1 MNSTFV
7 LDRGAR
13 ERKRY
18 PVPIPSDSTY
28 FDLDLQCTVLATTPS
43 ERPDLWREFV
53 EGALESYSH
62 FGVEKA
68 LEYDRI
74 VDGSST
80 SLFFAALD
88 DSGRICGGL
97 RAQGPY
103 SLPDQTHADLEWVSS
118 PQGRTSL
125 RSMVAAR
132 LPHGVVE
139 MKTVWS
145 SVRGPRRGSPGYLG
159 AIGASLAAAALG
171 CRFTLATSADHAM
184 GPYLDSG
191 AVMAADI
198 EPVPYPDDRY
208 RTRILWWDQHTIAS
222 TTTSAKYRQISQAVD
237 ALLGRNNISTEAAAS

>member
-13 ERKRY
+13 ERKHYR
-18 PVPIPSDSTY
+18 VPIPSNSSY
-28 FDLDLQCTVLATTPS
+28 FDPELQCTVLATTPV
-43 ERPDLWREFV
+43 EEPGLWRDFV
-53 EGALESYSH
+53 RGAWESYSH

-103 SLPDQTHADLEWVSS
+103 SLPQQTHADLEWVSS
-118 PQGRTSL
+118 PSGRASL

-139 MKTVWS
+139 MKSVWT
-145 SVRGPRRGSPGYLG
+145 SVHGPRRGAPGYLG
-159 AIGASLAAAALG
+159 AVGASLAAVALG
-171 CRFTLATSADHAM
+171 SRFTLATSADHAM
-184 GPYLDSG
+184 GPYLASG
-191 AVMAADI
+191 AVLASHI

-208 RTRILWWDQHTIAS
+208 RTRILWWDQNNIS
-222 TTTSAKYRQISQAVD
+222 LTTNDEKYRQISHAVD
-237 ALLGRNNISTEAAAS
+237 SLLGRIDISTEAAAS